1 MKEQRH
7 SLQASHL
14 SVEGIGDCWVRL
26 DSGRA
31 SAALEVD
38 GIPFGLLSDAEQDS
52 AVTAYAAFLQGLEQP
67 LQIIVRLLP
76 ADLQRQLEELDAQAQ
91 RLPAAL
97 APFAHSHRAFLH
109 DLAQRGGLLER
120 HHYLV
125 IANESSPTAPVHLLQ
140 RWRRGGPAMTERSM
154 VDLSARLEALVG
166 GLRRC
171 NLGSRRLSGYELA
184 ALLYACWCPER
195 SRRQR
200 LVADLEEV
208 LPSLIVAEASE
219 RSGT

>member
-1 MKEQRH
+1 MKQQRH

-14 SVEGIGDCWVRL
+14 TIAGIGDCWVRL

-38 GIPFGLLSDAEQDS
+38 GIPFGLLSDAEQES
-52 AVTAYAAFLQGLEQP
+52 AVTAYAAFLQGLDHS

-76 ADLQRQLEELDAQAQ
+76 ADLHCHLEELDAQAQ

-97 APFAHSHRAFLH
+97 APFARSHRAFLH
-109 DLAQRGGLLER
+109 DLAGRGRLLER

-125 IANESSPTAPVHLLQ
+125 IADEPGPTAPIPLLR
-140 RWRRGGPAMTERSM
+140 RWRRHGPAVSERS
-154 VDLSARLEALVG
+154 VAELSARLEALAG

-171 NLGSRRLSGYELA
+171 NLGSRRLSGHELA

-200 LVADLEEV
+200 LVAGLEET
-208 LPSLIVAEASE
+208 LPTLIVAATD

>member
-1 MKEQRH
+1 MKRQRH
-7 SLQASHL
+7 ALQASHL

-97 APFAHSHRAFLH
+97 AQLRPA
-109 DLAQRGGLLER
+109 LAGSALAGGIAIALLRPHGRGLLTWTLVVGRYLLMPRRYVWRPCHAAIVDAGTDR
-120 HHYLV
+120 HWLYGAPRL
-125 IANESSPTAPVHLLQ
+125 AWSRTGAPPTQKGQMP
-140 RWRRGGPAMTERSM
+140 
-154 VDLSARLEALVG
+154 
-166 GLRRC
+166 
-171 NLGSRRLSGYELA
+171 
-184 ALLYACWCPER
+184 
-195 SRRQR
+195 
-200 LVADLEEV
+200 
-208 LPSLIVAEASE
+208 
-219 RSGT
+219 